1 MAKKLNVNPTRME
14 LLRLKKRVKT
24 AKRGYKLLKEKR
36 DGLMKQFM
44 AIIRE
49 AKEMREQVEGK
60 VPEAF
65 KSFLFASADMRPEAL
80 EQSLAMPA
88 QKVSLDSEVKNVM
101 SVDVPQFTF
110 KQEGDFLCYSL
121 SSTSS
126 QLDDSLR
133 TFSDS
138 LQDMI
143 KLAEIEHSAALLAEE
158 IEKTRRRVNAL
169 EYVMIPDLETTV
181 RFITLKLGE
190 QERAGI
196 AMVMRVKEMIKDE

>member
-49 AKEMREQVEGK
+49 AKEMRENVDGK
-60 VPEAF
+60 LPKAL
-65 KSFLFASADMRPEAL
+65 KSFLFTSADMRPEVL
-80 EQSLAMPA
+80 EESLAMPN
-88 QKVSLDSEVKNVM
+88 QKVSLSSEIKNVM
-101 SVDVPQFTF
+101 SVDVPKFTF
-110 KQEGDFLCYSL
+110 EQTGNFLCYGL
-121 SSTSS
+121 ASTSS
-126 QLDDSLR
+126 QLDDSMQ

-181 RFITLKLGE
+181 KFITLKLGE
-190 QERAGI
+190 QERAAI
-196 AMVMRVKEMIKDE
+196 AMVMRVKEMIKEE

>member
-60 VPEAF
+60 MPEAL

-80 EQSLAMPA
+80 EESLAMPS
-88 QKVSLDSEVKNVM
+88 QKVSLESEVKNVM
-101 SVDVPQFTF
+101 SVNVPQFTF
-110 KQEGDFLCYSL
+110 KQEGKFLCYSL

-196 AMVMRVKEMIKDE
+196 AMVMRVKEMIKDN